1 MKWEEK
7 FPIDYDHDDIDKV
20 VQKTKAEFK
29 LIYFLLNALRQNF
42 PMKHEPNDTLPFQ
55 WYIDIER
62 KKIFV
67 RNSRDDDWNVLG
79 EIDKDYFGIT
89 AENIGAVENDGTLGK
104 FSAGNVSDLPPN
116 KNATT
121 NDVFFAL
128 DENCIYVFTGLTWKK
143 FLSLSFSDLSG
154 YEEYVVM
161 RDEVATS
168 GKNKVVL

>member
-121 NDVFFAL
+121 NDVFFAFL
-128 DENCIYVFTGLTWKK
+128 TFVSVF
-143 FLSLSFSDLSG
+143 
-154 YEEYVVM
+154 
-161 RDEVATS
+161 
-168 GKNKVVL
+168 